1 MGDTFFRLDSK
12 DHSVLL
18 VCLGSLNTGPV
29 LLELKDQ
36 SYVEER
42 MKVEERIKCTS
53 LLVTE
58 ASRTAIKTN
67 KKYKVPFILLMQCP
81 SCYAVDSDE
90 YSSVQTFDRCSLYYS
105 I

>member
-18 VCLGSLNTGPV
+18 VCLGSLNTSPV

-36 SYVEER
+36 SYVER

-67 KKYKVPFILLMQCP
+67 KKYKVPFILLM
-81 SCYAVDSDE
+81 
-90 YSSVQTFDRCSLYYS
+90 
-105 I
+105 